1 MPARSAVRALL
12 AAAFVA
18 LPSAATSADGP
29 VVYKWVDADGIPHFT
44 THLDR
49 VPAAVRDKVREAATA
64 PSPASPPAGE
74 RQQTAPPDVAAS
86 PPASEASAPAG
97 EFRES
102 ERPSQDASPQAPL
115 GTPAPAAGASA
126 PDAQEMAAATPA
138 GADALEARIAALEQE
153 IGRDQAALEDFL
165 SEPPQQGAPLLPDR
179 PEFREI
185 AHRLPKL
192 QAELA
197 RLKEERAQRA
207 TP

>member
-1 MPARSAVRALL
+1 MHARPAVRAIL

-49 VPAAVRDKVREAATA
+49 VPSAVRDKVREAASAAAAQNATPA
-64 PSPASPPAGE
+64 PPEE
-74 RQQTAPPDVAAS
+74 RTTPDVAAS
-86 PPASEASAPAG
+86 PPAPAERAAPPTEPRESEPPSQPAAPETPLGAPAPPAASDAREIAAAAPAG
-97 EFRES
+97 
-102 ERPSQDASPQAPL
+102 PSS
-115 GTPAPAAGASA
+115 
-126 PDAQEMAAATPA
+126 
-138 GADALEARIAALEQE
+138 LEQRIAVLEQE
-153 IGRDQAALEDFL
+153 IQRDQSTLENFL
-165 SEPPQQGAPLLPDR
+165 SEEPQAGAPLLPDR

-197 RLKEERAQRA
+197 RLKEERAHQG

>member
-1 MPARSAVRALL
+1 MHARPAVRAIL

-49 VPAAVRDKVREAATA
+49 VPSSVRDKVRDAASA
-64 PSPASPPAGE
+64 PAGAP
-74 RQQTAPPDVAAS
+74 TAAPAEHATPDVAAA
-86 PPASEASAPAG
+86 PPAPSAPVAPTG

-102 ERPSQDASPQAPL
+102 ERPSQDASPEAPL
-115 GTPAPAAGASA
+115 GAPAPSGAREVAEAA
-126 PDAQEMAAATPA
+126 PA
-138 GADALEARIAALEQE
+138 GPGSLDARIAALQQE
-153 IGRDQAALEDFL
+153 IDRDQSALENFL
-165 SEPPQQGAPLLPDR
+165 SEQPKEGAPLLPDR
-179 PEFREI
+179 PEFRQI

-197 RLKEERAQRA
+197 RLKEERAHQGA
-207 TP
+207 P